1 MKTEEMIKD
10 IADIDIDEIEW
21 LEASEAIEE
30 MGFLKPVNQSYA
42 VMSRYAGL
50 MVDAFKTMS
59 VTINDR
65 DDAEEWAELT
75 AYKPD
80 ADFPSYEM
88 GREIYR
94 MFTTGYF
101 QQMASDWSSNARR
114 DVATWL
120 VETHNA
126 VADLLSIQY
135 SGGKQLKYRCYV
147 VTYKGREHHY
157 PTLDTANAEYKK
169 HEGQCDFKLIIDSD
183 ICYIAAGLKK

>member
-10 IADIDIDEIEW
+10 IADISIDEIEW

-50 MVDAFKTMS
+50 MVDAFNAMS

-75 AYKPD
+75 GYKPD

-101 QQMASDWSSNARR
+101 QQMASDWRSNTRR
-114 DVATWL
+114 DVAAWL
-120 VETHNA
+120 VEAHNA

-135 SGGKQLKYRCYV
+135 SGDKQLNYRCYV
-147 VTYKGREHHY
+147 VDYGGHEHHY
-157 PTLDTANAEYKK
+157 PTLDAANADYRR
-169 HEGQCDFKLIIDSD
+169 HEGSNIKLVIDSD
-183 ICYIAAGLKK
+183 VCYIAEGLTD